1 MRPVITA
8 ALTAALLAGCAPKS
22 AGGEYRNVSVTDL
35 KAAVEGGA
43 AVLDVRTAAE
53 FAEGHIAGAT
63 NIPLDGLG
71 ALTGDLDPGQPLYV
85 ICRSGS
91 RSAQASAQLVK
102 AGFRDIRNV
111 TGGMNEWQAAGYPV
125 AR

>member
-1 MRPVITA
+1 MRPVITV
-8 ALTAALLAGCAPKS
+8 ALTAVLLAGCAPKS
-22 AGGEYRNVSVTDL
+22 AGGDYRNVSVTDL

-53 FAEGHIAGAT
+53 FAEGHIGGAA
-63 NIPLDGLG
+63 NIPLDSLG
-71 ALTGDLDPGQPLYV
+71 ARTGELDPAQPLYV

-91 RSAQASAQLVK
+91 RSAQASALLVG

-111 TGGMNEWQAAGYPV
+111 TGGMNDWQAAGYPV

>member
-1 MRPVITA
+1 
-8 ALTAALLAGCAPKS
+8 
-22 AGGEYRNVSVTDL
+22 VSVTDL

-43 AVLDVRTAAE
+43 AGRDVRTAAE
-53 FAEGHIAGAT
+53 FAEGHIGGAA
-63 NIPLDGLG
+63 NIPLDRLG
-71 ALTGDLDPGQPLYV
+71 ARTGELDPAQPLYV

-91 RSAQASAQLVK
+91 RSAQASALLAG

-111 TGGMNEWQAAGYPV
+111 TGGMNDWQAAGYPV